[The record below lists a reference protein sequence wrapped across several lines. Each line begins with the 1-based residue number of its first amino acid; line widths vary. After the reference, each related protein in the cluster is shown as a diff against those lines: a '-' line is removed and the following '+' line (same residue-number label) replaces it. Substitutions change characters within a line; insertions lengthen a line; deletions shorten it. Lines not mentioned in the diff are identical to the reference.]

1 MRYQKEGTQIYEFY
15 SAIKQRAVE
24 WLWYPY
30 IPYGKIPVLQG
41 DPGEGK
47 STFALNIAALLTQGK
62 AMPDGFMCDR
72 PQVVMYQ
79 CAEDNPADTIKPRLV
94 AAGANCDT
102 IGISKNVVRL
112 LGLPSHVCL
121 MVHADGS
128 KIMIAPCEANDVM
141 SFKVPEKLFTDHS
154 CTFRLNSK
162 QFVHSMMMANGMEP
176 ELSYIVPGSYN
187 EKQNVA
193 CFDLKEH
200 RLCEHRRGQRQQ

>member
-1 MRYQKEGTQIYEFY
+1 MEQ
-15 SAIKQRAVE
+15 AIIPSLEQEATAKQNAKVE
-24 WLWYPY
+24 ISLHGCQY
-30 IPYGKIPVLQG
+30 
-41 DPGEGK
+41 
-47 STFALNIAALLTQGK
+47 
-62 AMPDGFMCDR
+62 
-72 PQVVMYQ
+72 
-79 CAEDNPADTIKPRLV
+79 
-94 AAGANCDT
+94 T

-128 KIMIAPCEANDVM
+128 RIMIAPCEANDVM

-162 QFVHSMMMANGMEP
+162 QFVHSMMLANGMEP
-176 ELSYIVPGSYN
+176 EMSYIVPGSYN

-200 RLCEHRRGQRQQ
+200 RLYDQRRVQRQQ